1 LAELTPSQQKTRE
14 RFEALIRLMAPGL
27 DVILA
32 TGERISRVVEP
43 EDHDYYPARPLAESI
58 EEPPSG
64 RTDGP

>member
-1 LAELTPSQQKTRE
+1 
-14 RFEALIRLMAPGL
+14 MAPGL
-27 DVILA
+27 DMILA